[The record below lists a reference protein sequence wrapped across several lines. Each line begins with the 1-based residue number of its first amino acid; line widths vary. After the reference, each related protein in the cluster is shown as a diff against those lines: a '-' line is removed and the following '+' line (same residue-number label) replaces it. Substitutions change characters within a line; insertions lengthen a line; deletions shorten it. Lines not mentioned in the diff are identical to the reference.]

1 MLFIINPDLAFEL
14 AGIADAAST
23 DNMRPA
29 LGRVKLELVRNDE
42 EMTLRAVAT
51 DTYLLGKRE
60 ITCLPGT
67 YDPGKGD
74 DKWAKG
80 EESVLVQA
88 KEWKKA
94 LVEAAQLA
102 TKQLGKAEVL
112 IDVELDGVTIVA
124 SHKDSVEK
132 TLPNSDVGQ
141 FPAWEQL
148 MGSSF
153 DTAEADALLPAF
165 DATKLNSVWKIVS
178 AKVSD
183 RGTFPLQMHRT
194 APSSATLKPWMF
206 VQHHTGEY
214 TSDLAILL
222 MPMRV
227 K

>member
-1 MLFIINPDLAFEL
+1 MLFIINPDIAFEL
-14 AGIADAAST
+14 AGIADAASS

-29 LGRVKLELVRNDE
+29 LGRVKLELIRNND

-60 ITCLPGT
+60 ITCTPGQ
-67 YDPGKGD
+67 YDAGDD

-80 EESVLVQA
+80 EPVLVQA

-94 LVEAAQLA
+94 LNEAAQLA
-102 TKQLGKAEVL
+102 SKQLGKAEVL

-124 SHKDSVEK
+124 SHKDGVEK

-165 DATKLNSVWKIVS
+165 DADKLNSVWKIVS
-178 AKVSD
+178 SKPSN
-183 RGTFPLQMHRT
+183 RGTFPLQMNRT
-194 APSSATLKPWMF
+194 APNSATLKPWLF

-214 TSDLAILL
+214 TSDLAVLL